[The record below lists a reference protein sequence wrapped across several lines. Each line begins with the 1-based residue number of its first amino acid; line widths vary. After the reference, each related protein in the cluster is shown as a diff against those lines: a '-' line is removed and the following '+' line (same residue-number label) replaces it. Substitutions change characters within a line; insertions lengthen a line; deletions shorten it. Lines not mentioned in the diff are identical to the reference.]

1 VLKFE
6 KRLKKKEEELKKIE
20 EYNRN
25 VIEGQKKVEVSPVK
39 KKVIKPSMLPFKGD
53 IKEEELNILN
63 KISGSNKGKETE
75 DYEREAYEDD

>member
-25 VIEGQKKVEVSPVK
+25 VIEGQKKV
-39 KKVIKPSMLPFKGD
+39 
-53 IKEEELNILN
+53 
-63 KISGSNKGKETE
+63 
-75 DYEREAYEDD
+75 

>member
-1 VLKFE
+1 
-6 KRLKKKEEELKKIE
+6 
-20 EYNRN
+20 
-25 VIEGQKKVEVSPVK
+25 VK
-39 KKVIKPSMLPFKGD
+39 KKVIKPSMLPFKGE